1 MSTGKK
7 LAKTAAAAALAFVVA
22 FSAPAG
28 TAAPALAVSL
38 SELQE
43 NQSSLEEQGNEMD
56 AQLEELKNNMAQQQE
71 YKDTLD
77 ARIVNLE
84 KQIDSMNAEID
95 SLDTQIAEE
104 EQTIT
109 SKQAEIDEDFT
120 KLKQRV
126 YALYL
131 TGEASSL
138 EILLNAKSI
147 MDLSDKAE
155 ILKMVSEH
163 DTALINTLKDDL
175 TAVETAK
182 ESLETNRASITEEKA
197 ELVENE
203 QQIQTLSDEA
213 AQVMASLSSSE
224 QQLESEQAQ
233 NRIDQDAAAEAVN
246 AWLASYYSSQSGSQ
260 SSSAAALSYGDVET
274 VLSVARQY
282 LGCPYRWGAC
292 GPSSFDCSGFVSYVL
307 KQSGWSLNGATRMGV
322 DGLWSYC
329 TPISYS
335 QAAPGDLVFY
345 DYTYGGLPNSHVG
358 IYLGNGIAI
367 QCDDYGGVEYVS
379 LSASYWS
386 SHLGGFG
393 RLPS

>member
-1 MSTGKK
+1 
-7 LAKTAAAAALAFVVA
+7 
-22 FSAPAG
+22 
-28 TAAPALAVSL
+28 
-38 SELQE
+38 
-43 NQSSLEEQGNEMD
+43 MD